1 MKKFSDARG
10 ATAALL
16 ASLTALFA
24 LAPLRAQE
32 GGSQEPPAEGQ
43 GSSTNEEPTETEA
56 EGELLAL
63 QGGDVY
69 TVTQGVLRGATV
81 LVRGKKISRVGHGFE
96 LPPGTKVYDVT
107 GLRVYPGLVALDSRG
122 LLGSAGKIEDTADP
136 FNYQMV
142 LGLSAGVTSARQGN
156 AVVKLTRGDLEGLVV
171 REGVGVSLSTG
182 SNSYSSGFQ
191 QRESVRAALRKAA
204 SYVKAFD
211 EWAERQ
217 SKKINEKDKAP
228 SSAGVNKDFVKLLR
242 HQEAAFANVDDAA
255 NLRAYA
261 RLAEEFGFHLVI
273 EGCSEGWTLADE
285 LGRAGVTAIVTP
297 RNTFREPSEE
307 LNRPNGYS
315 IENAGKLYRSGVD
328 VLVAPLSGGIGLG
341 GIAGRD
347 LLNLTMEAAFAIRGG
362 LPQDAALEA
371 MTIGAARLLG
381 VAQRVGSIERGKD
394 ADLIVLDG
402 DLFDYRSFVQYAF
415 VDGKLRY
422 EKNAETFFSHIRP
435 VERPA
440 PSVVEAKQ

>member
-1 MKKFSDARG
+1 MKKHFDLRG
-10 ATAALL
+10 AHALL
-16 ASLTALFA
+16 LTALVA
-24 LAPLRAQE
+24 LLGLQPLRAQE
-32 GGSQEPPAEGQ
+32 GGAQEPPAEGQ
-43 GSSTNEEPTETEA
+43 GAQPAEDEA
-56 EGELLAL
+56 EADGELVAL

-81 LVRGKKISRVGHGFE
+81 LIRGKKISRIGHGFA
-96 LPPGTKVYDVT
+96 LPAGTKVYDVS

-136 FNYQMV
+136 FNYQMT
-142 LGLSAGVTSARQGN
+142 LALSAGVTSARQGN
-156 AVVKLTRGDLEGLVV
+156 AVVKLTRGDLEGMVL
-171 REGVGVSLSTG
+171 RDNVGVSLTSG
-182 SNSYSSGFQ
+182 SNSYGSGFQ

-204 SYVKAFD
+204 SYIKAFD
-211 EWAERQ
+211 EWADRQ
-217 SKKINEKDKAP
+217 AKKINEKDKPP

-242 HQEAAFANVDDAA
+242 HQEQAFANVEDAA

-261 RLAEEFGFHLVI
+261 QLAQEFGFHLVI

-285 LGRAGVTAIVTP
+285 LGRAGVTAVVTP

-307 LNRPNGYS
+307 LLRPNGYS
-315 IENAGKLYRSGVD
+315 IENAGKLYRAGVD
-328 VLVAPLSGGIGLG
+328 ICVAPLSGGIGLG

-362 LPQDAALEA
+362 LPADAALEA

-381 VAQRVGSIERGKD
+381 VDERVGSLERGKD
-394 ADLIVLDG
+394 ADVIVLDG